1 MYIHLGGNIIINS
14 REIVAWFDID
24 KTTVSKI
31 TRKFLKDA
39 QIKNEIIY
47 INMAELPKSFI
58 LTSVSRGT
66 NRIYLSNLTVQTIVK
81 RTQENYLK

>member
-31 TRKFLKDA
+31 TRRFLKDA
-39 QIKNEIIY
+39 QTKNEIIY
-47 INMAELPKSFI
+47 VNVEELPKSFI

-81 RTQENYLK
+81 RNQENYLK